1 MENTFKIQF
10 SWMLKSIWLIL
21 KKIPLAM
28 RLLIIILCFSLGL
41 AHAASS
47 YAQTAVLNLNVNN
60 ESVESVLKRIEDQ
73 TEFTFFYNTKQIDT
87 NRKISLSANKKD
99 IFKILDEMFKG
110 TNISYS
116 VLDKSIILSDNKEA
130 PSTNQP
136 HVTNQDITV
145 SGLVKDENGEA
156 IIGAA
161 IVVVG
166 SSKNTMS
173 DIDGHFS
180 ISVPEGAILK
190 ISYLGF
196 FAKEITVTGNMK
208 MPLDIA
214 LKEDLQ
220 LLDEVVVVGY
230 GVQKRSDVTGAIASV
245 TAEKLNATPS
255 TNLGEMLRGAAPGIQ
270 VNLSNAAP
278 GGSSQIIIRGRK
290 SLNRYDAPLYIV
302 DGVPMASIDDFN
314 SNDIASLEILKDA
327 SAQAVYGSRA
337 SSGVILITTKRGLT
351 GKPKISYSNYFASQ
365 SIHKNFEF
373 YNGEEWAALRK
384 EAFYNANKY
393 YDESDCF
400 SDIMLDVLK
409 SGEWVDWE
417 DLMIK
422 SAWQQKHDILIQS
435 GNEKTKY
442 ALGLGYFDQDGM
454 VPKSG
459 FQRLTG
465 RLNIDHQLFKNIT
478 IGTNFSYTKSWTKTA
493 DGSFNSFITMP
504 PLAKVYNDD
513 GSLREDVTEA
523 GESHYNPLWNIDYS
537 DNKSQTDRLLINFF
551 VDWKIT
557 KDLSYR
563 ANGSMNTRNV
573 QTNTY
578 QGLEHTTGRNNNGK
592 ATVGSSF
599 YNDYLFENI
608 INYAKEFNADHRFDA
623 TLMQSVNVNQWKS
636 LGINGT
642 GFANDDLTYNA
653 IGSALSYG
661 SPDWQLSDRKLLS
674 YLARA
679 RYNLLNRY
687 MLTASLR
694 IDGSSV
700 FGKNNKYGYF
710 PSAALAWRVNEES
723 FMKDAKWVSNMK
735 LRLSYGEVG
744 NQAVSPYKSLAL
756 TEKYLTEFG
765 NSTAIGYLPGAEL
778 LNPNLKWETSTS
790 MNAGI
795 DFGFFNGRISGSIEY
810 YATKNTNLLLD
821 RKISNTLGYT
831 YQTVNLGRMDNRG
844 IEVALNVTP
853 VSVKDFDWSMN
864 FTFSKN
870 KNEIKKIDNKVDANG
885 KPVDNVNSNW
895 FIGYPTNVYYDYVF
909 DGIWQTDDDI
919 ANSHM
924 PTATPGS
931 IKLRD
936 VNGDGEITTADR
948 VVMQRDPEWFGSVGT
963 SVKYRDFDL
972 SADLF
977 ISHGGTIYNTYLTSF
992 ENGGD
997 LTAKR
1002 NGIRRNYWTLNNPS
1016 NEAPAPNMNQAP
1028 ANVSVLGYQD
1038 ASYIRLRDVTLGY
1051 NVPHKLISK
1060 VYMDS
1065 LRFYTKLSNFWTKT
1079 DVQAYGPEQ
1088 TPGDYPEPRT
1098 ILFGMNVTF

>member
-1 MENTFKIQF
+1 
-10 SWMLKSIWLIL
+10 
-21 KKIPLAM
+21 M
-28 RLLIIILCFSLGL
+28 RLLIIALCFSLGL
-41 AHAASS
+41 AQATNS

-60 ESVESVLKRIEDQ
+60 ETVENVLKKIEDQ
-73 TEFTFFYNTKQIDT
+73 SEFTFFYNTKQVDI
-87 NRKISLSANKKD
+87 NRKVSVSASKKD
-99 IFKILDEMFKG
+99 IFKILDEVFKG

-116 VLDKSIILSDNKEA
+116 VIDKSIILSDKLSDKSAVTSPNKTG
-130 PSTNQP
+130 S
-136 HVTNQDITV
+136 TNQDIQI
-145 SGLVKDENGEA
+145 SGVVKDEKGET

-161 IVVVG
+161 VVVEG
-166 SSKNTMS
+166 TSRNTVT

-180 ISVPEGAILK
+180 ISAPAGSTLK

-196 FAKEITVTGNMK
+196 FARQIAITANMK
-208 MPLDIA
+208 MPLDIV
-214 LKEDLQ
+214 LEEDLQ
-220 LLDEVVVVGY
+220 LLDEVIVVGY

-245 TAEKLNATPS
+245 SAEKLNSTPS
-255 TNLGEMLRGAAPGIQ
+255 VSLGEMLRGTTPGVQ

-290 SLNRYDAPLYIV
+290 ALSGYSDPLYIV
-302 DGVPMASIDDFN
+302 DGVPVASIDDLN
-314 SNDIASLEILKDA
+314 SNDIASFEILKDA

-337 SSGVILITTKRGLT
+337 SSGVILITTKRGVS

-384 EAFYNANKY
+384 EAYYNANLS

-400 SDIMLDVLK
+400 RGLMLDVLK

-422 SAWQQKHDILIQS
+422 SAWQQKHDISIQS

-465 RLNIDHQLFKNIT
+465 RLNIDHKLFKNFT
-478 IGTNFSYTKSWTKTA
+478 IGTNFAYTKSWKKTA

-523 GESHYNPLWNIDYS
+523 GESHYNPLWNIDYA

-551 VDWKIT
+551 VDWQIT

-563 ANGSMNTRNV
+563 ANGSLNTRNV
-573 QTNTY
+573 HTNTY
-578 QGLEHTTGRNNNGK
+578 QGIKHTTGRNNDGK
-592 ATVGSSF
+592 ASVGTSY

-608 INYAKEFNADHRFDA
+608 LNYAKEFNKIHRFDA

-636 LGINGT
+636 IGLNGT
-642 GFANDDLTYNA
+642 GFANDDLSYNA
-653 IGSALSYG
+653 IGSAQEYG

-674 YLARA
+674 YLVRA
-679 RYNLLNRY
+679 RYNLLDRY

-694 IDGSSV
+694 VDGSSV

-710 PSAALAWRVNEES
+710 PSAAVAWRVNEEE
-723 FMKDAKWVSNMK
+723 FIKDMKWISNLK

-744 NQAVSPYKSLAL
+744 NQGISPYKSLAL

-765 NSTAIGYLPGAEL
+765 DKTAIGYLPGMEL
-778 LNPNLKWETSTS
+778 LNPDLKWETSTS
-790 MNAGI
+790 VNAGL
-795 DFGFFNGRISGSIEY
+795 DFGFLNGRINGSFEY
-810 YATKNTNLLLD
+810 YATQNTDLLVNRSL
-821 RKISNTLGYT
+821 NQVLGYT
-831 YQTVNLGRMDNRG
+831 SQTVNLGRMDNSG
-844 IEVALNVTP
+844 IELALNVVP
-853 VSVKDFDWSMN
+853 VKTKDFDWTVN
-864 FTFSKN
+864 FTFTKN
-870 KNEIKKIDNKVDANG
+870 KNEIKKIAGQVDENG
-885 KPVDNVNSNW
+885 KPIDDVNNNW
-895 FIGYPTNVYYDYVF
+895 FIGSPTNVYYDYVF
-909 DGIWQTDDDI
+909 DGIWQKDDDI

-936 VNGDGEITTADR
+936 VNNDGEITTDDR
-948 VVMQRDPEWFGSVGT
+948 VVMQRDPEWMGSVGT
-963 SVKYRDFDL
+963 SIRYRDFDL
-972 SADLF
+972 SADLY
-977 ISHGGTIYNTYLTSF
+977 ISHGGTIYNPYLATF
-992 ENGGD
+992 ETGGD
-997 LTAKR
+997 MTAKR

-1016 NEAPAPNMNQAP
+1016 NEAPAPNMNQIP
-1028 ANVSVLGYQD
+1028 AYMTSLAYQN
-1038 ASYIRLRDVTLGY
+1038 ASYIRLRDVTFGY
-1051 NVPHKLISK
+1051 NVPRKLIGK
-1060 VYMDS
+1060 AYMES
-1065 LRFYTKLSNFWTKT
+1065 LRFYMKLSNFWTKT